1 MISLQAF
8 DPTMASNRKIAGI
21 ESAIYLLRGQRVML
35 DSDLAAI
42 YRVTTKRLNEQLKRN
57 RNRFPDDFA
66 FQLTTEEFRN
76 SKSQIAT
83 SSLMS
88 QFVTSS
94 GHGGRRK
101 LPWAFTEHGAIM
113 LASVLNSDIAVQAS
127 IRVVR
132 AFVRLRQ
139 MVAANAQLAAK
150 LEELEHRLDSHDEAI
165 VDLFAALKRLLEPP
179 EPPKR
184 REIGF
189 HVRER
194 TGRYHA
200 QSNKSK
206 IKNRN
211 SKIP

>member
-1 MISLQAF
+1 MISLKAF

-101 LPWAFTEHGAIM
+101 LPWAFTEHGALMAANVLRSDRAIQM
-113 LASVLNSDIAVQAS
+113 SVFV
-127 IRVVR
+127 IRT
-132 AFVRLRQ
+132 FVRMREQ
-139 MVAANAQLAAK
+139 VAANAT
-150 LEELEHRLDSHDEAI
+150 I
-165 VDLFAALKRLLEPP
+165 LKRLAEIDKSLLQHDSVLRDIYRKLAPLLQPP
-179 EPPKR
+179 PDPPKR
-184 REIGF
+184 RIGF
-189 HVRER
+189 I
-194 TGRYHA
+194 
-200 QSNKSK
+200 SDDK
-206 IKNRN
+206 
-211 SKIP
+211 

>member
-101 LPWAFTEHGAIM
+101 LPWAFTEHGALM
-113 LASVLNSDIAVQAS
+113 LASVLNSEVAVQAS
-127 IRVVR
+127 VRVVR
-132 AFVRLRQ
+132 AFVKLRE
-139 MVAANAQLAAK
+139 MVAANVQLAAK
-150 LEELEHRLDSHDEAI
+150 LEELERRLDSHDEAI
-165 VDLFAALKRLLEPP
+165 VGLFATLKRLLEPP

-189 HVRER
+189 HVREKA
-194 TGRYHA
+194 GRYRV
-200 QSNKSK
+200 QRRSR
-206 IKNRN
+206 IKDRN
-211 SKIP
+211 SRIP